1 MKPVSLTIFAILFC
15 FSAAAH
21 AADSKAELKNI
32 PLEWKPT
39 EQASSFDAI
48 DLTAF
53 VKTEFVIKPFNDIRK
68 KPQEIG
74 KNVERRGTDQDLLV
88 TTKDNVA
95 SWLTDRFAQV
105 LTEFG
110 IGVVKNNGSFIL
122 EADIVKF
129 YVTEESTYT
138 GDVGL
143 KVRLRSAKND
153 NVLWEGMVSTSSS
166 RWGRSYKAENY
177 FESLSDA
184 TMSAVYALLMDDTF
198 KEAVLKNK

>member
-1 MKPVSLTIFAILFC
+1 MKPACLSILVILFC
-15 FSAAAH
+15 SIAAAH
-21 AADSKAELKNI
+21 AADSKVELKNI
-32 PLEWKPT
+32 SLEWKPT
-39 EQASSFDAI
+39 DQVRSFDAI

-53 VKTEFVIKPFNDIRK
+53 VDMPFVIKPFNDVRK

-74 KNVERRGTDQDLLV
+74 KNVERRGTNQDLLV

-110 IGVVKNNGSFIL
+110 IDVVKKEGSFVL
-122 EADIVKF
+122 EADIIKF
-129 YVTEESTYT
+129 YVTEGSTYR

-153 NVLWEGMVSTSSS
+153 AILWEGMVSTSSS
-166 RWGRSYKAENY
+166 RWGSSYKAENY

-184 TMSAVYALLMDDTF
+184 TISAVYALLQDETF
-198 KEAVLKNK
+198 RQAVRKNR

>member
-1 MKPVSLTIFAILFC
+1 MKPASLSILVILFC
-15 FSAAAH
+15 FIAAAH

-39 EQASSFDAI
+39 DQVSSFDAI

-53 VKTEFVIKPFNDIRK
+53 VKTQFIIKPFNDSRT

-95 SWLTDRFAQV
+95 SWLTDRCAQV
-105 LTEFG
+105 LTDFN
-110 IGVVKNNGSFIL
+110 IDVVKNNGSFVL

-129 YVTEESTYT
+129 YVTEKSTYK

-143 KVRLRSAKND
+143 KVKLRSAKD
-153 NVLWEGMVSTSSS
+153 NKVLREGMVSTSSS
-166 RWGRSYKAENY
+166 HWGRSYNAENY
-177 FESLSDA
+177 FECLSDA
-184 TMSAVYALLMDDTF
+184 TLSAVYALLKDETF
-198 KEAVLKNK
+198 RQAVLKNR